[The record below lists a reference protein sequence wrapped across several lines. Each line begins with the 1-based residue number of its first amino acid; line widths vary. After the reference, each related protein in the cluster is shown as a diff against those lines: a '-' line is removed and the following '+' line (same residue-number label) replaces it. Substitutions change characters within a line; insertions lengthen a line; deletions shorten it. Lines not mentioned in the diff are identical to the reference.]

1 MPTNQMIERA
11 PRHRD
16 ITTRALEEPGG
27 ERAAREM
34 SGDQLR
40 AASLKNKPEQLRTLL
55 AGGANPCSVDDFGLT
70 ALHYAVWNGHIE
82 CVESLLVNTKGYI
95 PVKPKEPIVAKRG
108 QKVKYEAVAAES
120 TNMQSKA
127 GYSALHIA
135 AQGGIEAEAVTKLLL
150 LGGVD
155 PNLKDTDGKTAA
167 EHARKRGARDVLM
180 VLEWGTPEEAARINY
195 MAEASEKYLVQ
206 GLTTESKYDPTAGI
220 ADEQLE
226 AIRTDL
232 RLIEIEE
239 QMKASLERE
248 QKNIEP
254 IRKTATAPELLM
266 HENDILP
273 FAQVNFERKERARM
287 PIKNLVVA
295 LDVAGINLGRR
306 DRLMRS
312 REIFL
317 REQGDN
323 AAADMLALEERASG
337 AFGAKKKEKELTRDE
352 QRQVQQAEDDAL
364 AELEGRICS

>member
-1 MPTNQMIERA
+1 M
-11 PRHRD
+11 
-16 ITTRALEEPGG
+16 
-27 ERAAREM
+27 
-34 SGDQLR
+34 
-40 AASLKNKPEQLRTLL
+40 
-55 AGGANPCSVDDFGLT
+55 
-70 ALHYAVWNGHIE
+70 
-82 CVESLLVNTKGYI
+82 
-95 PVKPKEPIVAKRG
+95 
-108 QKVKYEAVAAES
+108 
-120 TNMQSKA
+120 
-127 GYSALHIA
+127 
-135 AQGGIEAEAVTKLLL
+135 
-150 LGGVD
+150 
-155 PNLKDTDGKTAA
+155 TAA
-167 EHARKRGARDVLM
+167 LYYVADPM
-180 VLEWGTPEEAARINY
+180 CSWCWGFAPE
-195 MAEASEKYLVQ
+195 
-206 GLTTESKYDPTAGI
+206 
-220 ADEQLE
+220 LE

-323 AAADMLALEERASG
+323 AAADMLALEERAAG

>member
-1 MPTNQMIERA
+1 MIQ
-11 PRHRD
+11 
-16 ITTRALEEPGG
+16 EPGV
-27 ERAAREM
+27 ERESRDM

-95 PVKPKEPIVAKRG
+95 PIAPKQPVVAKRG

-127 GYSALHIA
+127 GYTALHIA

-155 PNLKDTDGKTAA
+155 PNLKDTDGKAGR
-167 EHARKRGARDVLM
+167 ARAQAGARDVLM

-206 GLTTESKYDPTAGI
+206 GLTTESKYDPIGD

-306 DRLMRS
+306 T
-312 REIFL
+312 
-317 REQGDN
+317 
-323 AAADMLALEERASG
+323 A
-337 AFGAKKKEKELTRDE
+337 
-352 QRQVQQAEDDAL
+352 
-364 AELEGRICS
+364 